1 MTPAPGQEP
10 VPTAGSSSPPLLR
23 AVVLAGGDPL
33 PSSVLAEAVGAID
46 AAGLVVA
53 ADAGLA
59 HAVRL
64 GRTVD
69 AIVGDLDSVDPEDLA
84 EAVRSGARVHRHPIE
99 KDATD
104 LALALDLVLAALVAA
119 GGGTGARGRRIDVTV
134 IGGHGGRE
142 DHLLANALLLGAERY
157 AALRLRALWGG
168 AVLHVVRDRAT
179 LDGEVDSL
187 ISLLALHGPAHGVTT
202 DGLHFGLSGA
212 TLQPGSSLGLSNR
225 MAAPRARISVDLGVL
240 LAVQPA
246 P

>member
-1 MTPAPGQEP
+1 VTPSAEP
-10 VPTAGSSSPPLLR
+10 SPTPLLR

-33 PSSVLAEAVGAID
+33 PPAVLATAADAID

-59 HAVRL
+59 HAVRV

-69 AIVGDLDSVDPEDLA
+69 VVVGDLDSVDPAQLEAA
-84 EAVRSGARVHRHPIE
+84 ERSGARVHRHPPD

-104 LALALDLVLAALVAA
+104 LALALDLVLAHVMARGDDGA
-119 GGGTGARGRRIDVTV
+119 GGRGRRVDVTV

-157 AALRLRALWGG
+157 AALRLQALWGG
-168 AVLHVVRDRAT
+168 AVLRVVRDRTT
-179 LDGEVDSL
+179 LEGEVGSL
-187 ISLLALHGPAHGVTT
+187 VSLLALHGPAHGVTT
-202 DGLHFGLSGA
+202 EGLRFPLDRA
-212 TLQPGSSLGLSNR
+212 TLHPGSSLGLSNR
-225 MAAPRARISVDLGVL
+225 LATPRARIALDLGVL